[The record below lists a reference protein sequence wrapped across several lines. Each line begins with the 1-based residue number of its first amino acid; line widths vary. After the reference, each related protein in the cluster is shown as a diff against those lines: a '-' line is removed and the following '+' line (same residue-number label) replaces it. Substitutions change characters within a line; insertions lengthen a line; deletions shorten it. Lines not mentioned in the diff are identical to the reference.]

1 MKYSL
6 LALTALL
13 LPPQAMIVQACDTTA
28 QGILFLEP
36 ESATFCHPYP
46 ACTSWTAKD
55 TAGVADTVKAKIR
68 AQKADSGDVL
78 IGDYDLTNVGEFV
91 RLELKKGQVYRVE
104 FASRSG
110 SLQIQPRR
118 NWEQAALPLT
128 IEDIPRAS
136 GTRALEIVPRQ
147 DGEYDFRATAIS
159 GFGLKLRIFREATP
173 SRRWQRLS
181 GNRA

>member
-28 QGILFLEP
+28 QGILDLEP

-46 ACTSWTAKD
+46 GCTSWTAKD
-55 TAGVADTVKAKIR
+55 TISVADTVKAKAR
-68 AQKADSGDVL
+68 AAKADSMDVL
-78 IGDYDLTNVGEFV
+78 VGEYDLTNIGEFV
-91 RLELKKGQVYRVE
+91 RIELEKGQVYRVE
-104 FASRSG
+104 FSSRSG
-110 SLQIQPRR
+110 SLQIRPRR
-118 NWEQAALPLT
+118 SSDQGALPLT

-147 DGEYDFRATAIS
+147 DGEYDFTATGIS
-159 GFGLKLRIFREATP
+159 GFGMRLRVFREVKP
-173 SRRWQRLS
+173 SLRWQRIG

>member
-13 LPPQAMIVQACDTTA
+13 LPPQALVIQACDTTA

-36 ESATFCHPYP
+36 ESVTFCHPYP

-55 TAGVADTVKAKIR
+55 TSSIADTVKAKIR
-68 AQKADSGDVL
+68 LAKADSVEVL
-78 IGDYDLTNVGEFV
+78 IGEYDLTNIGEFV
-91 RLELKKGQVYRVE
+91 RIELKQGQVYRVE
-104 FASRSG
+104 FSSREG
-110 SLQIQPRR
+110 TLQIRPRR
-118 NWEQAALPLT
+118 SDQQGALPLT

-147 DGEYDFRATAIS
+147 DGEYDFRATSIS
-159 GFGLKLRIFREATP
+159 GFGMKLRVFRDGRP
-173 SRRWQRLS
+173 SQRWQRIS

>member
-46 ACTSWTAKD
+46 SCTSWTPKD
-55 TAGVADTVKAKIR
+55 TAGVADTLKAKIR
-68 AQKADSGDVL
+68 ALKGDTAYVL
-78 IGDYDLTNVGEFV
+78 VGDFDLSSSGEFAWIE
-91 RLELKKGQVYRVE
+91 LEKGQVYRVE
-104 FASRSG
+104 FSG
-110 SLQIQPRR
+110 QSSNLQIRPRR
-118 NWEQAALPLT
+118 RSDPGVLPLT

-136 GTRALEIVPRQ
+136 GTRALEITPRQ
-147 DGEYDFRATAIS
+147 DGEYEFRVTGGSEVGAR
-159 GFGLKLRIFREATP
+159 LQVFREAR
-173 SRRWQRLS
+173 SSLRWQRLS
-181 GNRA
+181 ARR